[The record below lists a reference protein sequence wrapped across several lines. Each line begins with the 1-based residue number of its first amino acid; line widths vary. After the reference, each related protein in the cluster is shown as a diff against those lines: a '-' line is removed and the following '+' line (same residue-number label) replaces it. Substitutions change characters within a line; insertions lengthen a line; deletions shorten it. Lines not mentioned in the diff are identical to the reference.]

1 MKRLMTLLAC
11 SIPLV
16 AMPASA
22 QTPPMTPPT
31 APPIAA
37 ANAGTVLLMTGT
49 AEIEM
54 ANDEAVASFFYE
66 AQDADLTKAQ
76 GLVNQRVGEGTAALK
91 RADPKAQVETSGY
104 SSYPVYSSGSARSIV
119 GWRVRQGVTL
129 RTENL
134 AAMPRTVASLQ
145 SFLALGGI
153 DFRLSRAARD
163 KVDTQLIQLA
173 TANLNARFAV
183 AAGALGAVPARL
195 RIEEVNFGV
204 REGGPQPLMRQA
216 PMMASEA
223 SPPPPSFESGR
234 STERLTVSG
243 KARLLP

>member
-1 MKRLMTLLAC
+1 MPLMAL
-11 SIPLV
+11 
-16 AMPASA
+16 PASA
-22 QTPPMTPPT
+22 QTPS
-31 APPIAA
+31 IAST
-37 ANAGTVLLMTGT
+37 NAGTLLLITGT
-49 AEIEM
+49 AELEVP
-54 ANDEAVASFFYE
+54 NDEAVASFFYE

-76 GLVNQRVGEGTAALK
+76 ALVNQRVGDGTAALK

-134 AAMPRTVASLQ
+134 ATLPRTISSVQ

-153 DFRLSRAARD
+153 DFRLSQAARA

-173 TANLNARFAV
+173 TANLNARLAS
-183 AAGALGAVPARL
+183 AATALGATPSRL
-195 RIEEVNFGV
+195 RMEEVNFGV
-204 REGGPQPLMRQA
+204 REGGPQPVMMRQA
-216 PMMASEA
+216 PMMSEA
-223 SPPPPSFESGR
+223 SAPPPSLESGR
-234 STERLTVSG
+234 SMERLTVSG